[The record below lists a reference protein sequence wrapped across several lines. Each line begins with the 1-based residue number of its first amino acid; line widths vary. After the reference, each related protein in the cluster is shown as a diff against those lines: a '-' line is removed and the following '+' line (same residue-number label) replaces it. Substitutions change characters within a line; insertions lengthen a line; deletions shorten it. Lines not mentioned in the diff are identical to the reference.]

1 MSEKDLPID
10 ISKDSSC
17 SSIFQSNID
26 SKILLSLSDFFQYQM
41 ANTSDSP
48 LSLKIDSNL
57 SEKQKNELYARL
69 LNSANI
75 VDSDILFSPILR
87 NKINEIRKMELSDS
101 TLKCD
106 RIKGFFHQKN
116 PSKSGVSQHKVDA
129 LFKHIRD
136 SFAHGRISFVDSFLI
151 LEDKVNELTGRL
163 VITTGVLY
171 QWKTVIE
178 DYLLEINRKD
188 DNNGTI

>member
-10 ISKDSSC
+10 ISKDSSY

-75 VDSDILFSPILR
+75 VDSDILFSPILAVV
-87 NKINEIRKMELSDS
+87 IDV
-101 TLKCD
+101 LKNLIGVEQD
-106 RIKGFFHQKN
+106 F
-116 PSKSGVSQHKVDA
+116 SGNDV
-129 LFKHIRD
+129 R
-136 SFAHGRISFVDSFLI
+136 LI
-151 LEDKVNELTGRL
+151 LRL
-163 VITTGVLY
+163 RGHVI
-171 QWKTVIE
+171 
-178 DYLLEINRKD
+178 
-188 DNNGTI
+188 